1 MRYRAE
7 VDGLR
12 ALAVIPVMLFHA
24 GAPFIPGGY
33 IGVDIF
39 FVISGFLIT
48 LTILADENF
57 SPTDRIARFY
67 DRRIR
72 RIIPALALVVS
83 LALAAGVKLL
93 LPAELMQLGKSAA
106 ATALFV
112 SNFWFWSQ
120 SGYFQEPAESM
131 PLLHTWSLAVEEQ
144 FYIGFPL
151 LMIIIGKGRCAA
163 SLLVIS
169 LLVIALF
176 ALSVYLTK
184 HSPGV
189 AFYWPTRAWELLVGA
204 ALALTEDGP
213 RLMRETISMTGL
225 VSIIVSLFVFD
236 RTTPFP
242 GYAALAPVLG
252 TAAVIYG
259 GGATLVGRI
268 LSLRPFVW
276 VGLVSY
282 SLYLWHWP
290 ILVYAKQALVTEH
303 LSLVQATGCIVATF
317 FAAALSWRLVEKPFR
332 KLPAPR
338 MRLFFGTAALIGC
351 VVAAGVALFALMGL
365 PNRFP
370 PESLILA
377 QAQTAKRP
385 DNCVQVGSYACQVG
399 AGKARFILWG
409 DSHAGALSPAISNI
423 ASTPGL
429 YAIFDSCPPLP
440 SFVPSGLP
448 GDDLTNCKAHNKEVL
463 KKARADQNID
473 VIILASFWSSYK
485 FSEGDLRYVLD
496 ALSEKHVIIV
506 GDNPTPRFNV
516 PRTLALNGHFEP
528 IHPSTSAGLFHII
541 YGYPNVKLI
550 ELSDALC
557 SEGACPPEQGL
568 RALYSDENHISA
580 YAANTIVTAF
590 LKDRLSGIM
599 PATSPATR

>member
-213 RLMRETISMTGL
+213 RPMRETISMTGL

-282 SLYLWHWP
+282 SLYL
-290 ILVYAKQALVTEH
+290 
-303 LSLVQATGCIVATF
+303 
-317 FAAALSWRLVEKPFR
+317 
-332 KLPAPR
+332 
-338 MRLFFGTAALIGC
+338 
-351 VVAAGVALFALMGL
+351 
-365 PNRFP
+365 
-370 PESLILA
+370 
-377 QAQTAKRP
+377 
-385 DNCVQVGSYACQVG
+385 
-399 AGKARFILWG
+399 
-409 DSHAGALSPAISNI
+409 
-423 ASTPGL
+423 
-429 YAIFDSCPPLP
+429 
-440 SFVPSGLP
+440 
-448 GDDLTNCKAHNKEVL
+448 
-463 KKARADQNID
+463 
-473 VIILASFWSSYK
+473 
-485 FSEGDLRYVLD
+485 
-496 ALSEKHVIIV
+496 
-506 GDNPTPRFNV
+506 
-516 PRTLALNGHFEP
+516 
-528 IHPSTSAGLFHII
+528 
-541 YGYPNVKLI
+541 
-550 ELSDALC
+550 
-557 SEGACPPEQGL
+557 
-568 RALYSDENHISA
+568 
-580 YAANTIVTAF
+580 
-590 LKDRLSGIM
+590 
-599 PATSPATR
+599 